1 MKEITGKLSASG
13 MKFALVASRFNS
25 FLVEQLVKGAEDAFV
40 RLGGKATD
48 LTLVRIPGAYESPVV
63 AAKLAKSGKFDAV
76 VVLGAVIQGATP
88 HAALINETTA
98 RAFAQLSLETG
109 KPVLNGIVSADNL
122 EQAVE
127 RCGTKQG
134 NKGFAA
140 VQAAIEAV
148 DVLRQI

>member
-1 MKEITGKLSASG
+1 

-40 RLGGKATD
+40 RLGGKGTD
-48 LTLVRIPGAYESPVV
+48 LTLVRVPGAYESPVV

-98 RAFAQLSLETG
+98 RAFTEIALETG
-109 KPVLNGIVSADNL
+109 VPVVDGVVSAENL

-140 VQAAIEAV
+140 MQAAIELAN
-148 DVLRQI
+148 VLKQI